1 MFYFIRNFEW
11 QKLKTGKVN
20 IIFPMLIPT
29 SRPILMLIFPNGP
42 GKLQ

>member
-1 MFYFIRNFEW
+1 MFYFIRNFER

-20 IIFPMLIPT
+20 IIFAMLMPT
-29 SRPILMLIFPNGP
+29 SRPMLMLIFSNGP